1 MHADQLAIDADR
13 RAPGRESEHRMLTR
27 FLSRANYVAHSSRDQ
42 SRNLIVFGDDYPYP
56 LAR

>member
-1 MHADQLAIDADR
+1 
-13 RAPGRESEHRMLTR
+13 MLTR
-27 FLSRANYVAHSSRDQ
+27 FLSRANYVAHSSSDQ